1 MFESVKYV
9 WMNGETVPLKEA
21 NVSVLS
27 HTLHYGLGVFE
38 GIRCYKCVDGSAIFR
53 LNDHLLRLLNS
64 AKIFMMKTKYSLEDL
79 RKATFEIISKNEFD
93 ACYIRP
99 IIFYGLKSLGIFI
112 DENFPIEVVIAAWPW
127 GAYLGNEAL
136 KKGVSVKTSTFTRY
150 HVNSVATR
158 SKAVGN
164 YMTSVLAKREAVM
177 DGYDEAIFLDADG
190 YVSEGTGENIFIVK
204 NNKLITTPI
213 TSILNGVT
221 RDSIIK
227 IAIDKG
233 IEVEERRFT
242 RDEIYIADEAFLTG
256 TAAEVTPI
264 RELDHRI
271 IGRGYI
277 GDLTEDLQNTFF
289 DIIKGKNDKYK
300 NWLEYIK

>member
-1 MFESVKYV
+1 MFESVKFV
-9 WMNGETVPLKEA
+9 WMNGEVVPFKEA

-27 HTLHYGLGVFE
+27 HSLHYGLGVFE
-38 GIRCYKCVDGSAIFR
+38 GIRCYKCIKGSAIFR
-53 LNDHLLRLLNS
+53 LDDHLVRLLNS
-64 AKIFMMKTKYSLEDL
+64 AKIFMMDVKYSLADL
-79 RKATFEIISKNEFD
+79 KKAVIDIISKNELD

-99 IIFYGLKSLGIFI
+99 IVFYGLKSLGIYV
-112 DENFPIEVVIAAWPW
+112 DKNFPIEVVIAVWPW
-127 GAYLGNEAL
+127 GAYLGQEAL

-164 YMTSVLAKREAVM
+164 YMTSVLAKREAVL

-204 NNKLITTPI
+204 NNVLITTPV
-213 TSILNGVT
+213 TSILNGIT
-221 RDSIIK
+221 RDSIMK
-227 IAIDKG
+227 IANDLG
-233 IEVEERRFT
+233 FSLEERRFT
-242 RDEIYIADEAFLTG
+242 RDEIYVADEAFLTG

-271 IGRGYI
+271 IGRGLI
-277 GDLTEDLQNTFF
+277 GKITEELQETFF
-289 DIIKGKNDKYK
+289 EILKGKNDKYK
-300 NWLEYIK
+300 DWLEYI

>member
-9 WMNGETVPLKEA
+9 WMNGEIVPFKEA

-27 HTLHYGLGVFE
+27 HSLHYGLGVFE
-38 GIRCYKCVDGSAIFR
+38 GIRCYKCINGSAIFR
-53 LNDHLLRLLNS
+53 LDDHLLRLLHS
-64 AKIFMMKTKYSLEDL
+64 AKIFMMDVKYSLEDL
-79 RKATFEIISKNEFD
+79 RKAVLAIISKNEFD

-99 IIFYGLKSLGIFI
+99 IIFYGMKSLGIYV
-112 DENFPIEVVIAAWPW
+112 DENFPIEVAIAVWPW
-127 GAYLGNEAL
+127 GTYLGKEAL

-164 YMTSVLAKREAVM
+164 YMTSVLAKREAVL

-204 NNKLITTPI
+204 NGKLVTTPV
-213 TSILNGVT
+213 TSILNGIT

-227 IAIDKG
+227 IALDKG
-233 IEVEERRFT
+233 VDVEERRFT

-277 GDLTEDLQNTFF
+277 GNLTEDLQNTFF
-289 DIIKGKNDKYK
+289 DITKGKNDKYK
-300 NWLEYIK
+300 HWLDYI

>member
-9 WMNGETVPLKEA
+9 WMNGDVVPFKEA

-27 HTLHYGLGVFE
+27 HSLHYGLGVFE
-38 GIRCYKCVDGSAIFR
+38 GIRCYKCIDGSAIFR
-53 LNDHLLRLLNS
+53 LNDHLVRLLNS

-79 RKATFEIISKNEFD
+79 RKATFEIISKNGFD

-99 IIFYGLKSLGIFI
+99 IIFYGLKSLGIFV
-112 DENFPIEVVIAAWPW
+112 DENFPIEVVIAVWPW
-127 GAYLGNEAL
+127 GTYLGKEAL

-158 SKAVGN
+158 SKAIGN
-164 YMTSVLAKREAVM
+164 YMTSVLAKREAVL

-204 NNKLITTPI
+204 NNKLITTAI
-213 TSILNGVT
+213 TSILSGVT

-227 IAIDKG
+227 IALDKG

-264 RELDHRI
+264 RELDHRM

-277 GDLTEDLQNTFF
+277 GNITEDLQNTFF
-289 DIIKGKNDKYK
+289 DITKGKNEKYK
-300 NWLEYIK
+300 NWLEYI

>member
-1 MFESVKYV
+1 M
-9 WMNGETVPLKEA
+9 
-21 NVSVLS
+21 
-27 HTLHYGLGVFE
+27 
-38 GIRCYKCVDGSAIFR
+38 
-53 LNDHLLRLLNS
+53 
-64 AKIFMMKTKYSLEDL
+64 
-79 RKATFEIISKNEFD
+79 
-93 ACYIRP
+93 
-99 IIFYGLKSLGIFI
+99 KSLGIYV
-112 DENFPIEVVIAAWPW
+112 DENFPIEVAIAVWPW
-127 GAYLGNEAL
+127 GTYLGKEAL

-164 YMTSVLAKREAVM
+164 YMTSVLAKREAVL

-204 NNKLITTPI
+204 NGKLVTTPV
-213 TSILNGVT
+213 TSILNGIT

-227 IAIDKG
+227 IALDKG
-233 IEVEERRFT
+233 VDVEERRFT

-277 GDLTEDLQNTFF
+277 GDLTD
-289 DIIKGKNDKYK
+289 DYK
-300 NWLEYIK
+300 IHF